1 MSGEALNTGLE
12 DELNPQISSNM
23 MTEGLLRA
31 YLEKIGVKAVRE
43 QKKNLDTF
51 KKWLDTESVKRPYF
65 NLTKSKL
72 IEEFIRK
79 FGGKKSTYESYNNEH

>member
-51 KKWLDTESVKRPYF
+51 KKWLDTESVKRPYL

>member
-23 MTEGLLRA
+23 MT
-31 YLEKIGVKAVRE
+31 GVKAVRE